1 MVDQSKRMRPVASD
15 PYELVQR
22 VNRRRTE
29 FGRDERPTSI
39 TDRIPSIRTLLRR
52 PERVAAFFSQRMVMH
67 LLVVAIIPFALLIS
81 KTEVV
86 TLVPDVGSV
95 PVLIADSGTDFTID
109 VALITDEFSGQGDAP
124 LTESEDLPVPISLVS
139 RNQTLAP
146 VVVPV
151 TVMTDQAYM
160 RNGPGTNY
168 DPITRA
174 SSGLA
179 LQIIGKYGDWYQ
191 VRERVDAPVLWM
203 AGELLSLPENAAATI
218 FDIFD
223 KDLPPPPPPRTGI
236 VRESG
241 LTLRDGPGVDYV
253 AITTLK
259 LNGEVELIEIYQDW
273 YHISVDANTAGW
285 VKSAYID
292 VTKSV
297 LDRVITADTVSIPDA
312 SPELVGFVRE
322 SNVNLRLG
330 PDSRHAKVGTAALG
344 QKLDVIGK
352 YKDWVQVALDKKKVW
367 IFKDLLNVTSYVL
380 RRVPTASDFPALP
393 KGPTRNRSG
402 NSGAGYSTSS
412 DVANVALQFVGYGYT
427 WGGTTPKS
435 GFDCSG
441 LMMYA
446 FRQVGVTI
454 PRLAA
459 SQYSSSGA
467 IDISWDSMEPG
478 DMMFFK
484 NTSGRRGITHVS
496 MYIGGGKMVHAMTPT
511 YGVQIS
517 NVNDSYWVNHFYG
530 AARVKR

>member
-1 MVDQSKRMRPVASD
+1 MVDQSKRMRNAASD
-15 PYELVQR
+15 PYELIQR

-29 FGRDERPTSI
+29 YRREERTTRV
-39 TDRIPSIRTLLRR
+39 TDRIPSIQTLIRR
-52 PERVAAFFSQRMVMH
+52 PERIAAFFSQRMVMH
-67 LLVVAIIPFALLIS
+67 ILVIALIPGALLLS
-81 KTEVV
+81 KTE
-86 TLVPDVGSV
+86 LVLAV
-95 PVLIADSGTDFTID
+95 PEIGRAPILIDDGNNDFTVD
-109 VALITDEFSGQGDAP
+109 VAPITDESFSEGDAP

-139 RNQTLAP
+139 RNQTMSP

-151 TVMTDQAYM
+151 TVMTDRAYM

-174 SSGLA
+174 SSGLE
-179 LQIIGKYGDWYQ
+179 LQVIGKYGDWYQ
-191 VRERVDAPVLWM
+191 VRERVDAPVFWM

-236 VRESG
+236 VLESG
-241 LTLRDGPGVDYV
+241 LTLRDGPGVKYV

-259 LNGEVELIEIYQDW
+259 LRGEVELIEIYQDW
-273 YHISVDANTAGW
+273 YHVSVDSKTDGW
-285 VKSAYID
+285 VKAQYID
-292 VTKSV
+292 VTKPV
-297 LDRVITADTVSIPDA
+297 LDRVITADTIPEE
-312 SPELVGFVRE
+312 SPELVGTVRE

-330 PDSRHAKVGTAALG
+330 PDSRHAKVGTADLG
-344 QKLDVIGK
+344 RKFDLIGK
-352 YKDWVQVALDKKKVW
+352 YKDWVQVMDGKKKVW
-367 IFKDLLNVTSYVL
+367 IFKDLLNATPHVL
-380 RRVPTASDFPALP
+380 RRVPTTSDFPALP
-393 KGPTRNRSG
+393 IGPTRNRSG
-402 NSGAGYSTSS
+402 NSGAGVSTSS
-412 DVANVALQFVGYGYT
+412 DVANVALQFVGYRYT

-446 FRQVGVTI
+446 FRQVGLTI

-459 SQYSSSGA
+459 SQYSFNGS
-467 IDISWDSMEPG
+467 IDISWDNMAPG

-517 NVNDSYWVNHFYG
+517 NIYDDYWVKHFYG

>member
-1 MVDQSKRMRPVASD
+1 MVDQSKRMRPAAAEQ
-15 PYELVQR
+15 YELIQR

-29 FGRDERPTSI
+29 FRREERTTSV
-39 TDRIPSIRTLLRR
+39 TDHIPSIQSLLLR
-52 PERVAAFFSQRMVMH
+52 PERIVAFFSQRMVMH

-81 KTEVV
+81 KTELVS
-86 TLVPDVGSV
+86 LVPDIGAGRVAVDNGNS
-95 PVLIADSGTDFTID
+95 DFT
-109 VALITDEFSGQGDAP
+109 VAVAPITSDSVGEGDAP

-139 RNQTLAP
+139 RNQTMAP

-151 TVMTDQAYM
+151 TVVTDRAYM

-168 DPITRA
+168 DPVTRA

-191 VRERVDAPVLWM
+191 VRERVDAPVYWM
-203 AGELLSLPENAAATI
+203 AGELLKLPENAAATI

-223 KDLPPPPPPRTGI
+223 KDLPAPPPPRTGI
-236 VRESG
+236 VLESG
-241 LTLRDGPGVDYV
+241 LTLRDGPGVNYV

-259 LNGEVELIEIYQDW
+259 LSGEVELIEIYQDW
-273 YHISVDANTAGW
+273 YHIAVDSSTDGW
-285 VKSAYID
+285 VKAEYID
-292 VTKSV
+292 VTQSV
-297 LDRVITADTVSIPDA
+297 LNRVITADTIPDV
-312 SPELVGFVRE
+312 SPDLVGYVGE
-322 SNVNLRLG
+322 ANVNLRLG
-330 PDSRHAKVGTAALG
+330 PDSRHAQVGTATIG

-352 YKDWVQVALDKKKVW
+352 YKDWVQIALDKKKVW
-367 IFKDLLNVTSYVL
+367 IFKDLLNVTSHVL
-380 RRVPTASDFPALP
+380 RRVPTVSDFPALP
-393 KGPTRNRSG
+393 IAPSRNRSG
-402 NSGAGYSTSS
+402 NNGAGITTSS
-412 DVANVALQFVGYGYT
+412 DVANVALQYVGYRYT

-446 FRQVGVTI
+446 FRQVGISI

-459 SQYSSSGA
+459 SQYSSNGA
-467 IDISWDSMEPG
+467 VDISWDALAPG
-478 DMMFFK
+478 DMMFFS

-496 MYIGGGKMVHAMTPT
+496 MYIGGGKMVHAMTPS

-517 NVNDSYWVNHFYG
+517 NIYDDYWVKHFYG